1 MQSRITKFLLQAA
14 TNITLLCHF
23 IAGEKVFSNEDS
35 KFSWVVILPLL
46 SRLGFKQSQIDTNL
60 RLFITSTVSG
70 LQALNVNQQQW

>member
-35 KFSWVVILPLL
+35 KFS
-46 SRLGFKQSQIDTNL
+46 
-60 RLFITSTVSG
+60 
-70 LQALNVNQQQW
+70 